1 MSIAPQNI
9 MSQLR
14 GMGDAE
20 LARYAQMH
28 QQDPYVFPLAFQ
40 ESQTRKQVR
49 TAKEAQMAG
58 QQQPKVV
65 QQDLAQMTQMS
76 VPQMP
81 PQQMAQAPQQQLP
94 EDSGIGQL
102 PAPNMQAMGKAEGG
116 IVGYAD
122 GGVPRYQGNS
132 TDGSVVQGQLPG
144 GLGILSQ
151 GSFGP
156 QAGNVALEKRI
167 AAIQSNPRMRA
178 EDKANLIAQI
188 KQEFFKTP
196 APAATVIPTQPAVT
210 TPAVTTS
217 QTVTPPAVTT
227 PAGTPPTVTPPANAS
242 PLASLNTS
250 SGQGIKAQAPA
261 GLPSVEAE
269 YNKLLGILP
278 KAKTVEDEQIFTEKR
293 LAPYAEFDKRATGMI
308 DKQKDQLKTDKEQEF
323 YMALIEGGLAAAGEG
338 GPNALQNISKGFSKG
353 VGRYGEALKDFRKAA
368 QENSKMELELTKAQA
383 DRKVGNMDKY
393 QERVDK
399 ADEHNKALSIAKMSG
414 LGTLL
419 GQDIHGK
426 YSLAQA
432 DISGRYHVAGS
443 RTSANAQRELMEA
456 LGNAEPDSALRRGF
470 DLTKLETQVQK
481 GYEAWQTRA
490 YDKTT
495 GMPNDAFIKMYPTP
509 DAYIKDFLK
518 SAKAAEGTG
527 FINIPNPQATG
538 APIRQR

>member
-1 MSIAPQNI
+1 MFNVNQIT
-9 MSQLR
+9 SQLAK
-14 GMGDAE
+14 MPDQA
-20 LARYAQMH
+20 LQQYAAMH
-28 QQDPYVFPLAFQ
+28 KNDPYTVSLALA
-40 ESQTRKQVR
+40 ESNRRKDMRMGATPQPG
-49 TAKEAQMAG
+49 QM
-58 QQQPKVV
+58 PKVV
-65 QQDLAQMTQMS
+65 DQDIAQMMAPPPQQIMPQQAR
-76 VPQMP
+76 PQMP
-81 PQQMAQAPQQQLP
+81 QQLP
-94 EDSGIGQL
+94 ENTGIGQL
-102 PAPNMQAMGKAEGG
+102 PAQNMQGMADGG
-116 IVGYAD
+116 IVGYAE
-122 GGVPRYQGNS
+122 GGVPRYQGNT
-132 TDGSVVQGQLPG
+132 TDGSLVQLPG
-144 GLGILSQ
+144 GLGILQQ

-196 APAATVIPTQPAVT
+196 APAATVIPTQTAVT

-217 QTVTPPAVTT
+217 QTVTPPAVTP
-227 PAGTPPTVTPPANAS
+227 PAGTPPATASAS
-242 PLASLNTS
+242 PLASLDS
-250 SGQGIKAQAPA
+250 GSGQGIKVAPAA
-261 GLPSVEAE
+261 GLPSVDAAF
-269 YNKLLGILP
+269 NKLMGVLP
-278 KAKTVEDEQIFTEKR
+278 KEKTVESEEIFTEKR

-323 YMALIEGGLAAAGEG
+323 YMSLIEGGLAAAGEG
-338 GPNALQNISKGFSKG
+338 GPNAIQNIAKGFSKG
-353 VGRYGEALKDFRKAA
+353 VGRYGEALKDFRKAS

-393 QERVDK
+393 QERIDK
-399 ADEHNKALSIAKMSG
+399 ADEHNKSLAIAKASG
-414 LGTLL
+414 LSTLL

-432 DISGRYHVAGS
+432 DISGRYHLAGAGA
-443 RTSANAQRELMEA
+443 SARAQQNLMEA
-456 LGNAEPDSALRRGF
+456 LGNAAPDSALRKGF
-470 DLTKLETQVQK
+470 DLTKLEGQIQK

-509 DAYIKDFLK
+509 DAYIQEFLK